1 MQAHHGGAHKLY
13 VGVDVA
19 AATVT
24 AAWIALDEPL
34 SAPITVAQTVSGY
47 ATLHA
52 RLAAPDIAPT
62 DTLVVLEATG
72 AYWIT
77 LATMLVE
84 RGYHVRV
91 VNPKRAHHF
100 ANVLLKR
107 AKTDTID
114 AETLARLGAMLQP
127 ALWTPPPA
135 IYTELQQRLT
145 HRDALVAMRQQL
157 RNQRHALTQQ

>member
-1 MQAHHGGAHKLY
+1 MNAPHGGAHTLY

-24 AAWIALDEPL
+24 AAWITLGRPV
-34 SAPITVAQTVSGY
+34 SAPLTVPQTAPGY
-47 ATLHA
+47 TALCAKLATTG
-52 RLAAPDIAPT
+52 IAPS
-62 DTLVVLEATG
+62 DTLVVVEATG
-72 AYWIT
+72 SYWIT
-77 LATMLVE
+77 LATALVE
-84 RGYHVRV
+84 RGYHVSV
-91 VNPKRAHHF
+91 VNPKRAQHF

-127 ALWTPPPA
+127 ARWTPPPA

>member
-1 MQAHHGGAHKLY
+1 MCAKL
-13 VGVDVA
+13 
-19 AATVT
+19 ATT
-24 AAWIALDEPL
+24 
-34 SAPITVAQTVSGY
+34 G
-47 ATLHA
+47 
-52 RLAAPDIAPT
+52 IAPS
-62 DTLVVLEATG
+62 DTLVVVEATG
-72 AYWIT
+72 SYWIT
-77 LATMLVE
+77 LATALVE
-84 RGYHVRV
+84 RGYQVRV

-107 AKTDTID
+107 AKMDTID
-114 AETLARLGAMLQP
+114 AETLAQLGAMLQP